1 MRIHSKKNPNIAKT
15 LNRKLKRNKNTKI
28 PITMPVDKNGVQ
40 VDWFTGWEGVARL
53 AKVYGLDWGDV
64 GWMIE
69 DKYAPKITIHHL
81 QLCAYVHRS
90 LKRVQSGKYKHIKR
104 SRVPINET
112 DLHFAIRMDRRNI
125 EWCYKN
131 NLKAKP
137 TKDFYKSVSQ
147 MYKKIIKSHPKHIK
161 QFAINLK

>member
-1 MRIHSKKNPNIAKT
+1 MRIHFKKNPNIAKA
-15 LNRKLKRNKNTKI
+15 LNKQLKKGKTKKTI
-28 PITMPVDKNGVQ
+28 LMPIDKNGKEI
-40 VDWFTGWEGVARL
+40 DWFHGWQGVQRL
-53 AKVYGLDWGDV
+53 AKAYGLDWADV
-64 GWMIE
+64 GFMIE
-69 DKYAPKITIHHL
+69 DQHAPKLSIHHI

-125 EWCYKN
+125 EYIYKH
-131 NLKAKP
+131 NLKSKP

-147 MYKKIIKSHPKHIK
+147 MYKRIMKSHPKHITG
-161 QFAINLK
+161 FAKTLK